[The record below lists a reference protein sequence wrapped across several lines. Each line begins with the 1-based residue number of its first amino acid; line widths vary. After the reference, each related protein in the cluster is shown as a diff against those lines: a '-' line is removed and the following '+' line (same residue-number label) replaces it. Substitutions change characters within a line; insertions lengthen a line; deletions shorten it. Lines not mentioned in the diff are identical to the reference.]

1 MTFAA
6 MAINGALDS
15 DKQRKVRVPVDTFL
29 RYHLLQNAF
38 CILRILLVCHA
49 NVGASQAESLPHNTL
64 SQVRKRIIVAFS
76 I

>member
-38 CILRILLVCHA
+38 CILLVCHA
-49 NVGASQAESLPHNTL
+49 NVGASQAESLAHNTL